1 MNMAGLPGISVPA
14 GLDAQGLPLGLQLIG
29 RPFDED
35 SPGKT
40 LAAAA
45 VVVAPDVSR
54 IWMGEHHRR
63 LNELS
68 EQIKREAI
76 EFMSYEPVYATEK
89 GRSPMGDRDDRVGGG
104 RAGGVGGFVVG
115 EDEDEVEDNDGM
127 KEGPRDKLSEL
138 RFPWNV
144 PDNLDG
150 TSSVLIDYVGSDDM
164 VSDDDLDCIQ
174 EEEEDDLSS
183 LNSVNRSPLKKGGSS
198 PDMNDSAASIDSS
211 AWEDEVVPT
220 PHQFSRY
227 SNMIRLGI
235 PDVAVLRSMERDGV
249 VDTESA
255 LLSLKKGK
263 KGNAVSSTP
272 SSMTMTTGTAGSL
285 SSSKMDIPLD
295 GRNEE
300 SLSRE
305 EHNGAEKERRRTL
318 PLCDDPNYR

>member
-1 MNMAGLPGISVPA
+1 M
-14 GLDAQGLPLGLQLIG
+14 
-29 RPFDED
+29 
-35 SPGKT
+35 
-40 LAAAA
+40 
-45 VVVAPDVSR
+45 
-54 IWMGEHHRR
+54 
-63 LNELS
+63 
-68 EQIKREAI
+68 
-76 EFMSYEPVYATEK
+76 
-89 GRSPMGDRDDRVGGG
+89 
-104 RAGGVGGFVVG
+104 G

-174 EEEEDDLSS
+174 EEEENDLSS

-198 PDMNDSAASIDSS
+198 PDRNDDSAASRDSS
-211 AWEDEVVPT
+211 AWEDDIVPT
-220 PHQFSRY
+220 PQQFSRY

-255 LLSLKKGK
+255 LLSLKKG
-263 KGNAVSSTP
+263 NAVSSTP
-272 SSMTMTTGTAGSL
+272 SSTSMTTGTAGSL
-285 SSSKMDIPLD
+285 SAGRMDTPLD

-305 EHNGAEKERRRTL
+305 GHNGVEKERRRTP

>member
-1 MNMAGLPGISVPA
+1 MTSVASVGETGRP
-14 GLDAQGLPLGLQLIG
+14 PPSSPG

-40 LAAAA
+40 RAAAA
-45 VVVAPDVSR
+45 VVVAPGVSR
-54 IWMGEHHRR
+54 IGMGEHHRR

-76 EFMSYEPVYATEK
+76 EFMSYEPVYAMEK

-104 RAGGVGGFVVG
+104 RAGGMGGFVGG

-127 KEGPRDKLSEL
+127 KEGPGDKLSEL

-183 LNSVNRSPLKKGGSS
+183 LNSVYRSPLKKGGSS
-198 PDMNDSAASIDSS
+198 PDRNDSAASIDSS
-211 AWEDEVVPT
+211 AWEDDVVPT
-220 PHQFSRY
+220 PQQFSRY

-255 LLSLKKGK
+255 LLSLKKG
-263 KGNAVSSTP
+263 NAVSSTP

-285 SSSKMDIPLD
+285 SSGKMDIPLD
-295 GRNEE
+295 DRSEE

-305 EHNGAEKERRRTL
+305 EHGAKKESRLTP